1 MSDLNLENIV
11 GFKAVD
17 KDGNE
22 QNVTVDE
29 MVDMVSTRMVMALS
43 ETSTFA
49 AAAATGNDVYENE
62 LPTVTDAANVR
73 VLQSSGDAAKMTM
86 QSLASKLGG
95 LIPIVSETS
104 NGLAWKGG
112 FIDRPKITSNMSID
126 NYTNPGMYGL
136 DGCQDSPYKYGGLII
151 FRANV
156 LVVQIVYD
164 MQGSN
169 RPKYRQNWANKGWQS
184 WYSF

>member
-1 MSDLNLENIV
+1 MADKKLNEVPVVSDIVTIFGKRSNGEIVQIDKNNL
-11 GFKAVD
+11 
-17 KDGNE
+17 
-22 QNVTVDE
+22 
-29 MVDMVSTRMVMALS
+29 
-43 ETSTFA
+43 
-49 AAAATGNDVYENE
+49 AT
-62 LPTVTDAANVR
+62 L
-73 VLQSSGDAAKMTM
+73 
-86 QSLASKLGG
+86 LGG
-95 LIPIVSETS
+95 LLPIVSETS

-112 FIDRPKITSNMSID
+112 FISRPKITSNMSID

-151 FRANV
+151 FRTNV

-169 RPKYRQNWANKGWQS
+169 RPKYRQNWANQGWQS

>member
-1 MSDLNLENIV
+1 MPPLLPDEAT
-11 GFKAVD
+11 KA
-17 KDGNE
+17 
-22 QNVTVDE
+22 Q
-29 MVDMVSTRMVMALS
+29 
-43 ETSTFA
+43 ETFRL
-49 AAAATGNDVYENE
+49 GDRFYVEE
-62 LPTVTDAANVR
+62 HGL
-73 VLQSSGDAAKMTM
+73 VLGE
-86 QSLASKLGG
+86 
-95 LIPIVSETS
+95 LIPVVSETS

-169 RPKYRQNWANKGWQS
+169 RPQYRQNWANQGWQS

>member
-1 MSDLNLENIV
+1 MADKKLNEVPVVSDIVTIFGKRSNGEIVQIDKNNL
-11 GFKAVD
+11 
-17 KDGNE
+17 
-22 QNVTVDE
+22 
-29 MVDMVSTRMVMALS
+29 
-43 ETSTFA
+43 
-49 AAAATGNDVYENE
+49 AT
-62 LPTVTDAANVR
+62 L
-73 VLQSSGDAAKMTM
+73 
-86 QSLASKLGG
+86 LGG
-95 LIPIVSETS
+95 LIPLVSETS

-151 FRANV
+151 FKANV

-169 RPKYRQNWANKGWQS
+169 RPKYRQNWANQGWQS

>member
-1 MSDLNLENIV
+1 MADKKLNEVPVVSDIVTIFGKRSNGEIVQIDKSNL
-11 GFKAVD
+11 
-17 KDGNE
+17 
-22 QNVTVDE
+22 
-29 MVDMVSTRMVMALS
+29 
-43 ETSTFA
+43 
-49 AAAATGNDVYENE
+49 ATLLGE
-62 LPTVTDAANVR
+62 LLPV
-73 VLQSSGDAAKMTM
+73 
-86 QSLASKLGG
+86 
-95 LIPIVSETS
+95 VSETS

-151 FRANV
+151 FRTNV

-169 RPKYRQNWANKGWQS
+169 RPKYRQNWANQGWQS

>member
-1 MSDLNLENIV
+1 MADKKLNEVPVVSDIVTIFGKRSNGEIVQIDKNNL
-11 GFKAVD
+11 
-17 KDGNE
+17 
-22 QNVTVDE
+22 
-29 MVDMVSTRMVMALS
+29 
-43 ETSTFA
+43 
-49 AAAATGNDVYENE
+49 AT
-62 LPTVTDAANVR
+62 L
-73 VLQSSGDAAKMTM
+73 
-86 QSLASKLGG
+86 LGG
-95 LIPIVSETS
+95 LIPVVSETS

-112 FIDRPKITSNMSID
+112 FMDRPKITSNMSID

-169 RPKYRQNWANKGWQS
+169 RPKYRQNWANQGWQS
-184 WYSF
+184 WCSF

>member
-1 MSDLNLENIV
+1 MADKKLNEVPVVSDIVTIFGKRSNGEIVQIDKNNL
-11 GFKAVD
+11 
-17 KDGNE
+17 
-22 QNVTVDE
+22 
-29 MVDMVSTRMVMALS
+29 
-43 ETSTFA
+43 
-49 AAAATGNDVYENE
+49 ATLLRE
-62 LPTVTDAANVR
+62 
-73 VLQSSGDAAKMTM
+73 
-86 QSLASKLGG
+86 
-95 LIPIVSETS
+95 LIPVVSETS

-169 RPKYRQNWANKGWQS
+169 RPKYRQNWANQGWQS

>member
-1 MSDLNLENIV
+1 MADKKLNEVPVVSDIVTIFGKRSNGEIVQIDKSNL
-11 GFKAVD
+11 
-17 KDGNE
+17 
-22 QNVTVDE
+22 
-29 MVDMVSTRMVMALS
+29 
-43 ETSTFA
+43 
-49 AAAATGNDVYENE
+49 AT
-62 LPTVTDAANVR
+62 LLR
-73 VLQSSGDAAKMTM
+73 
-86 QSLASKLGG
+86 G
-95 LIPIVSETS
+95 LIPVVSETS

-112 FIDRPKITSNMSID
+112 FIDRSKIISNMSID

-169 RPKYRQNWANKGWQS
+169 RPQYRQNWANQGWQS
-184 WYSF
+184 WHSF

>member
-1 MSDLNLENIV
+1 MADKKLNEVPVVSDIVTIFGKRSNGEIVQIDKSNL
-11 GFKAVD
+11 
-17 KDGNE
+17 
-22 QNVTVDE
+22 
-29 MVDMVSTRMVMALS
+29 
-43 ETSTFA
+43 
-49 AAAATGNDVYENE
+49 AT
-62 LPTVTDAANVR
+62 L
-73 VLQSSGDAAKMTM
+73 
-86 QSLASKLGG
+86 LGE
-95 LIPIVSETS
+95 LIPVVSETS

-112 FIDRPKITSNMSID
+112 FIDRHKITSNMSID

-169 RPKYRQNWANKGWQS
+169 RPKYRQNWANQGWQS